1 MNHGMRR
8 ITVLSALLFALSI
21 SDVAAQNRRRED
33 QPRAAA
39 QPSPKQQASGPVGHG
54 FIPQHGPARAPAG
67 RAVPRNAAPARTV
80 RDQPD
85 HPEAPHVHRNGVW
98 VGHAVRRYHLDH
110 PWEHGRFTLGIGP
123 RFVYRIEGGNRDRFW
138 FEGSYFQVAPE
149 DYDYVADWNWS
160 TDDIVIYDDPD
171 DVGYYLA
178 YNVRLGTYAH
188 VIYLGP
194 R

>member
-1 MNHGMRR
+1 
-8 ITVLSALLFALSI
+8 
-21 SDVAAQNRRRED
+21 
-33 QPRAAA
+33 
-39 QPSPKQQASGPVGHG
+39 
-54 FIPQHGPARAPAG
+54 
-67 RAVPRNAAPARTV
+67 
-80 RDQPD
+80 
-85 HPEAPHVHRNGVW
+85 
-98 VGHAVRRYHLDH
+98 VRRYHLDH